1 MIRLASLLV
10 AVGLVVAAPAAASE
24 QRPTQAELEG
34 RIMCPICGTT
44 LDQSR
49 SPAAQ
54 QMKRF
59 IAARIRA
66 GDTRSEIESRIVADY
81 GPAALAAPPKRGFD
95 LLAWMLPLAGLG
107 VGAIVVGFAA
117 WRWSRAREREDVG
130 DERLDPALERRVEE
144 ALARFE

>member
-1 MIRLASLLV
+1 VRLLPLLV
-10 AVGLVVAAPAAASE
+10 ALAALAAASPAAASE
-24 QRPTQAELEG
+24 RHPTQSELEG

-59 IAARIRA
+59 IAQRIRA
-66 GDTRSEIESRIVADY
+66 GDTRSEIEARLVDDY

-95 LLAWMLPLAGLG
+95 LLAWALPVAGLG
-107 VGAIVVGFAA
+107 AGALVVGFAA
-117 WRWSRAREREDVG
+117 WRWSRSRDGDDAA

-144 ALARFE
+144 ALARYE

>member
-1 MIRLASLLV
+1 MRLLSLLV
-10 AVGLVVAAPAAASE
+10 ALAALTASAPAAASE
-24 QRPTQAELEG
+24 RRPTQSELEG

-59 IAARIRA
+59 VAERIRA
-66 GDTRSEIESRIVADY
+66 GDTRSEIEARLVADY
-81 GPAALAAPPKRGFD
+81 GPAVLAAPPKRGFD
-95 LLAWMLPLAGLG
+95 LLAWTLPLAGLG
-107 VGAIVVGFAA
+107 AGALLVGFAA
-117 WRWSRAREREDVG
+117 WRWSRSRDGDDGA

-144 ALARFE
+144 ALASYE